1 MANEEIPK
9 FKSLEEE
16 RAFWQT
22 HDAFEVLGEE
32 GWESV
37 EGGMTPGQSF
47 YVVRVGKQGA
57 LVYIPKALLDRIGI
71 KKGQKIRAWTEGERL
86 VLEALRK

>member
-1 MANEEIPK
+1 MPK

-16 RAFWQT
+16 REFWQA

-32 GWESV
+32 GWEVV
-37 EGGMTPGQSF
+37 EAGATPVQSF
-47 YVVRVGKQGA
+47 YIVRVGKHGA
-57 LVYIPKALLDRIGI
+57 LVYIPKALLDQIGI
-71 KKGQKIRAWTEGERL
+71 RKGQKIRAWTEGDRL